1 MLLRAGCPPHAPKCL
16 PRARAPR
23 RPRRSA
29 LACPPCPR
37 AGRVF
42 PSAQPIDSDQCR
54 KVPPPSSLPSLAT
67 GAAQQR
73 RFVLPSCCFPRA
85 LLSTSSPQS
94 ASGARSLER
103 AGPPQ
108 VLAERAPSVRGARS
122 FTPEPYIHT
131 DGLSLPLSHAI
142 GAKLMLGI
150 AYEHDA
156 SFAARCSLEH
166 RDDSVIGP
174 GLAMPS
180 PRAACHGKGRALV
193 SRTTS
198 LLASRRRRSGT
209 CSQQPPADADHSLQY
224 PRAPRAEHAALSSA
238 APCAAVTALPTARR
252 CCPASRSQQH
262 VLRARGS
269 SPRAAVCSPRLELR
283 SPRDTSARDCLAQ
296 SQPWRSEEAQT
307 TVESP

>member
-209 CSQQPPADADHSLQY
+209 CSQSRLRMQTTPYSTHTRRAPAARACARALAPQRPPSCHAHA
-224 PRAPRAEHAALSSA
+224 PRAPRLAASSTCCARA
-238 APCAAVTALPTARR
+238 AARR
-252 CCPASRSQQH
+252 VHLFAPLTSDRSAQQ
-262 VLRARGS
+262 R
-269 SPRAAVCSPRLELR
+269 E
-283 SPRDTSARDCLAQ
+283 TFLAQ
-296 SQPWRSEEAQT
+296 LRLQPISCL
-307 TVESP
+307 S

>member
-85 LLSTSSPQS
+85 LLSASSPQS

-108 VLAERAPSVRGARS
+108 VLAQRAPSVRGARS
-122 FTPEPYIHT
+122 FTPPHSLSIKSAAVVAAAFSRDRCEVNAGHCLRTRCFLRRPLLARAAGRLRDRTRPRHAVAAS
-131 DGLSLPLSHAI
+131 GLPWQGPSPCVSNHLPTGLPQEA
-142 GAKLMLGI
+142 LGQLFS
-150 AYEHDA
+150 AA
-156 SFAARCSLEH
+156 ACGCRPLLTVPTSAARRACCFVVSCAVRSSH
-166 RDDSVIGP
+166 RAANGAALLPCVSQP
-174 GLAMPS
+174 AA
-180 PRAACHGKGRALV
+180 RAACARQ
-193 SRTTS
+193 
-198 LLASRRRRSGT
+198 LAA
-209 CSQQPPADADHSLQY
+209 CCCL
-224 PRAPRAEHAALSSA
+224 LSSSG
-238 APCAAVTALPTARR
+238 APQPERHLSSRLPGSE
-252 CCPASRSQQH
+252 PA
-262 VLRARGS
+262 
-269 SPRAAVCSPRLELR
+269 
-283 SPRDTSARDCLAQ
+283 LAQ
-296 SQPWRSEEAQT
+296 
-307 TVESP
+307 

>member
-108 VLAERAPSVRGARS
+108 VLAQRAPSVRGARS
-122 FTPEPYIHT
+122 FTPPHSLSIKSAAVVAAAFSRDRCVVNAGHCLRTRCFLRRPRSEKTAGRLSDPARPCLPLAEICFWKQEPRLGVSNDVPT
-131 DGLSLPLSHAI
+131 SLPGEALGRDCPRSCL
-142 GAKLMLGI
+142 LM
-150 AYEHDA
+150 
-156 SFAARCSLEH
+156 
-166 RDDSVIGP
+166 
-174 GLAMPS
+174 
-180 PRAACHGKGRALV
+180 
-193 SRTTS
+193 
-198 LLASRRRRSGT
+198 
-209 CSQQPPADADHSLQY
+209 Q
-224 PRAPRAEHAALSSA
+224 A
-238 APCAAVTALPTARR
+238 AP
-252 CCPASRSQQH
+252 
-262 VLRARGS
+262 
-269 SPRAAVCSPRLELR
+269 
-283 SPRDTSARDCLAQ
+283 
-296 SQPWRSEEAQT
+296 
-307 TVESP
+307 